1 LKSAPKLFVILLFL
15 FLPALLL
22 NPWQSTAP
30 ARAEGQPAP
39 NLVIRQNTQTVKV
52 TWYDWWMVH
61 WENNQAVCRITVE
74 HTGLPYSGEILNA
87 CGTQYYNEWKATQPC
102 QNVADSTGCHGMYLH
117 FLRSY
122 SGQRNVDV
130 TLPDPQVWLSLVDCD
145 PDPTPNICTKVPTL
159 LLTGEEP
166 LPNEM
171 IIRIQGT
178 LDGEPFSCPGN
189 ICSLP
194 LKPTGTQGI
203 SIEFWGD
210 SSHGD
215 STDRFTALVRIMPH
229 GDSMAPEA
237 SSQGANA
244 RWNVDIISSQWRD
257 GTLASCADTWQVFP
271 DSNGPPPWLNT
282 PIHLEDMLSTHSYY
296 YLAGVLIEN
305 QVVDASACPNGGL
318 GSADVANECGLNAA
332 LPAVKDWQNR
342 FDNSIFQVS
351 KDTGVP
357 AQLLKNV
364 FGRESQFWPGFYS
377 SINEVGLGQLTDKG
391 ADTLLLWNPDF
402 YNSFCK
408 TVLSSSTCQNG
419 FIFLTTDQQNM
430 LTGALLTKVN
440 ASCPQCPL
448 HIDPEQ
454 AAFSVRI
461 FAESML
467 ATCQQTGRII
477 FNITQQTPG
486 QVSTYVDMWK
496 FTLANYNAGPGCLYN
511 AAKLAYVPGQ
521 SLTWDKVK
529 NNLEP
534 ACQPAVDYVAAISQ
548 GQPAVPTPTP
558 WVFGGTPLPAP
569 VYPTAP
575 PYQSPTPT
583 TFAATSTPQP
593 TAMPTS
599 TLQNTPTTGPSPTA
613 GPSPTPT
620 ATQEGYPIVTATL
633 GPTAT
638 QGTYP

>member
-1 LKSAPKLFVILLFL
+1 MRLAPKLLAILLFVL
-15 FLPALLL
+15 LPVILL
-22 NPWQSTAP
+22 NPWQAAAP
-30 ARAEGQPAP
+30 ARAEQNQAPAQA
-39 NLVIRQNTQTVKV
+39 VRQTTQTVKF
-52 TWYDWWMVH
+52 TWYDWWMVR
-61 WENNQAVCRITVE
+61 WENNQAVCRILVE
-74 HTGLPYSGEILNA
+74 HPGLPYSGEILNA
-87 CGTQYYNEWKATQPC
+87 CGSQYYTEWKATQPC

-117 FLRSY
+117 FLRSFA
-122 SGQRNVDV
+122 GQRNVDV
-130 TLPDPQVWLSLVDCD
+130 TLPPPQVWVSLVDCNPID
-145 PDPTPNICTKVPTL
+145 TPNICTKVPTL

-178 LDGEPFSCPGN
+178 VNGEPFSCPGN

-194 LKPTGTQGI
+194 MKPTGSQGI
-203 SIEFWGD
+203 SIVFWGD

-215 STDRFTALVRIMPH
+215 STDQFTALVRITAQ
-229 GDSMAPEA
+229 GDFMAPEA
-237 SSQGANA
+237 SSQVDNA

-271 DSNGPPPWLNT
+271 DSNGPPAWLNT
-282 PIHLEDMLSTHSYY
+282 PLQLSDMLSTHSYY
-296 YLAGVLIEN
+296 YLAGVFIEN
-305 QVVDASACPNGGL
+305 HIVEAHGCPNGGL
-318 GSADVANECGLNAA
+318 EGPDVANECGLDAA
-332 LPAVKDWQNR
+332 LPLVKDWQNR
-342 FDNSIFQVS
+342 FDSQIFQVS

-364 FGRESQFWPGFYS
+364 FGRESQFWPGLYG

-402 YNSFCK
+402 YNTFCQ
-408 TVLSSSTCQNG
+408 TILSKDTCQNG
-419 FIFLTTDQQNM
+419 FIFLQPSQQDM
-430 LTGALLTKVN
+430 LRGALLTKVD

-461 FAESML
+461 FAESLL
-467 ATCQQTGRII
+467 ATCQQTGRIV
-477 FNITQQTPG
+477 FNITQHNPG
-486 QVSTYVDMWK
+486 QVSSYVDMWK

-521 SLTWDKVK
+521 ILTWDNVK

-534 ACQPAVDYVAAISQ
+534 ACQPAIDYIDSISQ
-548 GQPAVPTPTP
+548 GQPQAPTPTP
-558 WVFGGTPLPAP
+558 WVFQGTPLPVP

-583 TFAATSTPQP
+583 LAISLTPQATIAPTRTPQP
-593 TAMPTS
+593 TI
-599 TLQNTPTTGPSPTA
+599 TPGGPSLT
-613 GPSPTPT
+613 PS
-620 ATQEGYPIVTATL
+620 ATQAGYPIETP
-633 GPTAT
+633 GPTDT
-638 QGTYP
+638 PGTYP